1 MVLVAL
7 VLVSTLVLVGGVEAT
22 LNTGL
27 ATSVGSLKTDGG
39 GSRGSGGRS
48 RSGSTTVSVTGV
60 VVTSV
65 VVVVSSVSSVVV
77 ATSGLTVIGN
87 GELFSI
93 ETIFSDKLEPEKTG
107 KDVRR
112 SCHRGNR
119 VERQRREQVDG

>member
-39 GSRGSGGRS
+39 GSRGSSGRS
-48 RSGSTTVSVTGV
+48 RSGSTTVGVTGV

-93 ETIFSDKLEPEKTG
+93 ETIFSNKVKPERTG
-107 KDVRR
+107 KNLRR

-119 VERQRREQVDG
+119 VERRRREQVDG

>member
-39 GSRGSGGRS
+39 GSRGSGRRS
-48 RSGSTTVSVTGV
+48 RSGSTTVGVTG
-60 VVTSV
+60 V

-93 ETIFSDKLEPEKTG
+93 ETIFSNKLKPERAG
-107 KDVRR
+107 EDVRR

-119 VERQRREQVDG
+119 VERRRREQVDG

>member
-39 GSRGSGGRS
+39 GGSSGRS
-48 RSGSTTVSVTGV
+48 RSGSTTVGVSGV
-60 VVTSV
+60 VVTCV

-87 GELFSI
+87 GELFSR
-93 ETIFSDKLEPEKTG
+93 ETIFSNKLQPERAG
-107 KDVRR
+107 EDVRR

-119 VERQRREQVDG
+119 VERRRREQVDG